1 MVLARKGAKDAEGF
15 LCPLRAREQILYKEH
30 LMPVSRN
37 RKVHKARKRA
47 RVPHSTVSA
56 NPQSATAAVN
66 QKLRIGAVVVI
77 ILLAG
82 SVVAFL
88 ISKRG
93 TPAAAEITTPSGLKM
108 QDLKVGDGPSPKIGQ
123 TVSVH
128 YIGWLENGT
137 EFNNSHKGAGTPAQ
151 FSLGEGIIAGWNEGL
166 STMKVGGKRKLFIPS
181 NLAYGA
187 SGRPP
192 AIPPN
197 SNLIFEIELL
207 GIK

>member
-1 MVLARKGAKDAEGF
+1 M
-15 LCPLRAREQILYKEH
+15 I
-30 LMPVSRN
+30 
-37 RKVHKARKRA
+37 
-47 RVPHSTVSA
+47 
-56 NPQSATAAVN
+56 
-66 QKLRIGAVVVI
+66 VI

-88 ISKRG
+88 ISRRG
-93 TPAAAEITTPSGLKM
+93 TQASAEITTESGLKM
-108 QDLKVGDGPSPKIGQ
+108 QDLKVGDGPSPKMGQ

-151 FSLGEGIIAGWNEGL
+151 FTLGEVIPGWNEGL

-187 SGRPP
+187 RGRPP

>member
-1 MVLARKGAKDAEGF
+1 
-15 LCPLRAREQILYKEH
+15 
-30 LMPVSRN
+30 MPVSRN
-37 RKVHKARKRA
+37 RKIHKARKRA
-47 RVPHSTVSA
+47 RVPHSNV
-56 NPQSATAAVN
+56 SATANPHSRAAISN
-66 QKLRIGAVVVI
+66 QKLRIGAVIVI

-88 ISKRG
+88 ISRRG
-93 TPAAAEITTPSGLKM
+93 PQPNAEVTTASGLKI
-108 QDLKVGDGPSPKIGQ
+108 QDLKVGDGPSPKMGQ

-137 EFNNSHKGAGTPAQ
+137 EFNNSRKMPGGRPAEFQ
-151 FSLGEGIIAGWNEGL
+151 LGGVIEGWNEGL

-181 NLAYGA
+181 KLAYGA

-192 AIPPN
+192 TIPPN

>member
-1 MVLARKGAKDAEGF
+1 
-15 LCPLRAREQILYKEH
+15 
-30 LMPVSRN
+30 MPVSRQ
-37 RKVHKARKRA
+37 RKVHKARKRP
-47 RVPHSTVSA
+47 RVPHSTGGGNA
-56 NPQSATAAVN
+56 QSAAAATN
-66 QKLRIGAVVVI
+66 QKLRIGAVVVL

-93 TPAAAEITTPSGLKM
+93 NPAAPEITTASGLRI
-108 QDLKVGDGPSPKIGQ
+108 QDLKVGDGPSPKMGQ

-128 YIGWLENGT
+128 YIGWLEDGT
-137 EFNNSHKGAGTPAQ
+137 EFNNSHKGAGTPAK
-151 FSLGEGIIAGWNEGL
+151 FTLGGVIEGWNEGL
-166 STMKVGGKRKLFIPS
+166 STMKVGGKRKLFVPS

-187 SGRPP
+187 MGNPP